1 VKTFGLWWRE
11 GKEEDELGCSLRK
24 IFSKKIGNRKIERYR
39 DQIRRER
46 VERFRKIQN
55 SFKQHF

>member
-11 GKEEDELGCSLRK
+11 GKEEDEPGCSLRK
-24 IFSKKIGNRKIERYR
+24 IFSKKIGNQKIERYR

-46 VERFRKIQN
+46 GERFRKIQN